1 MAIAN
6 GIITHLDAE
15 GRFAYLTESAGSS
28 VRIHGKLKDFDQLEK
43 GSEVVLQY
51 DNEFVNGVYKK
62 SAKTL
67 LEIKPPYEP
76 VTVLGTV
83 VRVSDKG
90 FAFARCDT
98 FEDDVHIGA
107 DVFRKADVKPGRDM
121 PILVTIG
128 LTTKGFTATEL
139 RWKPEEIAAW
149 WTENLPSE
157 TGTLKYFDP
166 KGFGFLI
173 REDGSQI
180 GFHIMGAAADLRDG
194 FKKKYRKGSTFAFVV
209 GDYRGKPTALITE
222 LVALAQ
228 ERVQVEVGE
237 DEISKSDVDPFAPLF
252 DVPADVVAVE
262 AIAPVEEVVA
272 APEAAAVVE
281 SETKPAKAPRKKAT
295 PKPKGK
301 VTGKSGGIPSARDYG
316 VRPDDQ
322 PVDVKTIAQQ
332 CILNG
337 SGGSMAEAFVSAK

>member
-6 GIITHLDAE
+6 GIITHIDAE
-15 GRFAYLTESAGSS
+15 GRFAYLTESDGSS
-28 VRIHGKLKDFDQLEK
+28 VRIHGKLEDFDRLKK

-51 DNEFVNGVYKK
+51 DNEFIKGEYKK
-62 SAKTL
+62 GATKL
-67 LEIKPPYEP
+67 LTFKPPYEP

-98 FEDDVHIGA
+98 FDVDVHIGA
-107 DVFRKADVKPGRDM
+107 DVFRKADIKPSRDL
-121 PILVTIG
+121 PVLVIVG

-149 WTENLPSE
+149 RTENLPSE

-209 GDYRGKPTALITE
+209 GDYRGKPTALITG
-222 LVALAQ
+222 LVALAP
-228 ERVQVEVGE
+228 ERE
-237 DEISKSDVDPFAPLF
+237 
-252 DVPADVVAVE
+252 VVAVE
-262 AIAPVEEVVA
+262 GAKAAESEEVVA
-272 APEAAAVVE
+272 EATAPTEEVVTAPETAEAAA
-281 SETKPAKAPRKKAT
+281 ETEAKPAKAPRKKAA
-295 PKPKGK
+295 PKPKAAAK
-301 VTGKSGGIPSARDYG
+301 PK
-316 VRPDDQ
+316 
-322 PVDVKTIAQQ
+322 PVAEASMDVAAIAKE

-337 SGGSMAEAFVSAK
+337 SGGSMAEAFASAK

>member
-6 GIITHLDAE
+6 GIITHIDAE
-15 GRFAYLTESAGSS
+15 GRFAYLTESDGSS
-28 VRIHGKLKDFDQLEK
+28 VRIHGKLEDFDRLKK

-51 DNEFVNGVYKK
+51 DNEFIKGEYKK
-62 SAKTL
+62 GATKL
-67 LEIKPPYEP
+67 LTFKPPYEP
-76 VTVLGTV
+76 VTVLGMV

-98 FEDDVHIGA
+98 FDVDVHIGA
-107 DVFRKADVKPGRDM
+107 DVFRKADIKPSRDL
-121 PILVTIG
+121 PVLVIVG

-149 WTENLPSE
+149 RTENLPSE

-209 GDYRGKPTALITE
+209 GDYRGKPTALITG
-222 LVALAQ
+222 LVALAP
-228 ERVQVEVGE
+228 ERE
-237 DEISKSDVDPFAPLF
+237 
-252 DVPADVVAVE
+252 VVAVE
-262 AIAPVEEVVA
+262 GAKAAESEEVVA
-272 APEAAAVVE
+272 EATAPTEEVVTAPETAEAAA
-281 SETKPAKAPRKKAT
+281 ETEAKPAKAPRKKAA
-295 PKPKGK
+295 PKPKAAAK
-301 VTGKSGGIPSARDYG
+301 PK
-316 VRPDDQ
+316 
-322 PVDVKTIAQQ
+322 PVAEASMDVAAIAKE

-337 SGGSMAEAFVSAK
+337 SGGSMAEAFASAK

>member
-6 GIITHLDAE
+6 GIITHIDAE
-15 GRFAYLTESAGSS
+15 GRFAYLTESDGSS
-28 VRIHGKLKDFDQLEK
+28 VRIHGKLEDFDRLKK

-51 DNEFVNGVYKK
+51 DNEFIKGEYKK
-62 SAKTL
+62 GATKL
-67 LEIKPPYEP
+67 LTFKPPYEP
-76 VTVLGTV
+76 VTVLGMV

-98 FEDDVHIGA
+98 FDVDVHIGA
-107 DVFRKADVKPGRDM
+107 DVFRKADIKPSRDL
-121 PILVTIG
+121 PVLVIVG

-149 WTENLPSE
+149 RTENLPSE

-209 GDYRGKPTALITE
+209 GDHRGKPTALITE
-222 LVALAQ
+222 LVALAP
-228 ERVQVEVGE
+228 EREDVSDAVAETAESVEE
-237 DEISKSDVDPFAPLF
+237 
-252 DVPADVVAVE
+252 VAVE
-262 AIAPVEEVVA
+262 ANAPVEEAVIAPEAEVVVA
-272 APEAAAVVE
+272 AEPEA
-281 SETKPAKAPRKKAT
+281 KPVKAPRKKAAA
-295 PKPKGK
+295 KPKADAKPKK
-301 VTGKSGGIPSARDYG
+301 VAESPMDITA
-316 VRPDDQ
+316 
-322 PVDVKTIAQQ
+322 IAKK

-337 SGGSMAEAFVSAK
+337 SGGSIAEAFASAK